1 MALGAFGAVGAETS
15 AFWVRNETRF
25 RELWGSQEQQGRA
38 PRRGSGAGAAAALG
52 CTVCPVLSVSCFS
65 STPNEPPGAY
75 SLTAAHQKLSL
86 KSIEVTHTP
95 RHKSAVLGSCEGA
108 VIYAACR
115 RLDHSQRPP
124 LGIIHK

>member
-1 MALGAFGAVGAETS
+1 MAVFGAVTAETRT
-15 AFWVRNETRF
+15 FWVRNKIHF

-75 SLTAAHQKLSL
+75 SLTAAHQKLPL
-86 KSIEVTHTP
+86 KSTEVTHAL
-95 RHKSAVLGSCEGA
+95 RHKSASWEVAREL
-108 VIYAACR
+108 
-115 RLDHSQRPP
+115 
-124 LGIIHK
+124 